1 MKAWIQLISTAS
13 FLFAA
18 TPVDGAP
25 QKPELNAATN
35 SAKVEKENSG
45 SKTLLLN
52 GEYEIGPGDQ
62 LSVSVWKEPEL
73 SRKVLVRPDGRI
85 SIPLIGDVDAVGRS
99 PRELSE
105 FIEAELKKFVTAP
118 TVAVMVEAASSRR
131 VFVLGK
137 VGRPGPLNL
146 TPGMTVLQA
155 LAGAGGFADFA
166 KVKKIMVMRKVD
178 GQSIKYRFNYK
189 QVINGSHMEQ
199 NITLKIG
206 DSIIVP

>member
-1 MKAWIQLISTAS
+1 MKAWIQLISTVC
-13 FLFAA
+13 FLIGAA
-18 TPVDGAP
+18 PVSGAP
-25 QKPELNAATN
+25 QKAELKAATN
-35 SAKVEKENSG
+35 GEKVEKENSG
-45 SKTLLLN
+45 SKTLLN

-73 SRKVLVRPDGRI
+73 SRRVLVRPDGRI
-85 SIPLIGDVDAVGRS
+85 SLPLIGDVDAVGRN

-105 FIEAELKKFVTAP
+105 FIETELKKFVTAP
-118 TVAVMVEAASSRR
+118 TVAVMVEEASSRR

-137 VGRPGPLNL
+137 VERPGPLTL

-155 LAGAGGFADFA
+155 LAGAGGFRDFA
-166 KVKKIMVMRKVD
+166 KVKKIVVMRKVD

-189 QVINGSHMEQ
+189 QVINGAHLEQ